1 MLAVLTRNPA
11 GSSATEERWRRYADS
26 LENSGNSCADPAALG
41 LSDDTGASTGNEL
54 LNLGE

>member
-1 MLAVLTRNPA
+1 MLTRNPA

-26 LENSGNSCADPAALG
+26 LENSGNSGTNPAALD
-41 LSDDTGASTGNEL
+41 LSNDTGASTGEEL